1 MSKLKI
7 EIKKVLTVLGKDI
20 VTQAKKN
27 IKTSDISSKG
37 LLYNGMKSKSKVNEN
52 SVNLTISLAD
62 YWEYIDYGVEGV
74 GGQKADKVVNG
85 KTVKGEKWKLKKVT
99 NNKFKYR
106 EKMPPPSAF
115 SRYTSDRGGQFAIA
129 KSVFHR
135 GLKTTSFFNDPF
147 DAETKEL
154 GEKIEQASYDAIE
167 KSITE
172 SISNNDN
179 ITII

>member
-20 VTQAKKN
+20 VAQAKKN
-27 IKTSDISSKG
+27 IKTSKISSKG
-37 LLYNGMKSKSKVNEN
+37 HLYKGMKSKSKVNES
-52 SVNLTISLAD
+52 SVSLAITIAD
-62 YWEYIDYGVEGV
+62 YWEYMDYGVEGV
-74 GGQKADKVVNG
+74 GGQKADGSNW
-85 KTVKGEKWKLKKVT
+85 VKRRVT

-115 SRYTSDRGGQFAIA
+115 SRYTSERSGQFAIA
-129 KSVFHR
+129 NSVFHR

-154 GEKIEQASYDAIE
+154 EEKILQASFDAIN
-167 KSITE
+167 KSLTE
-172 SISNNDN
+172 IIENNDN
-179 ITII
+179 ITIK

>member
-27 IKTSDISSKG
+27 IKSSDISSKG
-37 LLYNGMKSKSKVNEN
+37 HLYNGMKYKSTVGQA
-52 SVNLTISLAD
+52 SVGLVITIAD
-62 YWEYIDYGVEGV
+62 YWEYMDYGVEGV
-74 GGQKADKVVNG
+74 GGQRADGSNW
-85 KTVKGEKWKLKKVT
+85 VKRRVT
-99 NNKFKYR
+99 NNKFKYK

-115 SRYTSDRGGQFAIA
+115 SRYTSERSGQFAIA

-147 DAETKEL
+147 DAEIKEL
-154 GEKIEQASYDAIE
+154 EAKILQASYDAVE
-167 KSITE
+167 KSLTE

>member
-20 VTQAKKN
+20 VAQAKKN
-27 IKTSDISSKG
+27 IKTSKISSKG
-37 LLYNGMKSKSKVNEN
+37 HLYNGMKSKSKVNEG
-52 SVNLTISLAD
+52 SVSLAITIAD
-62 YWEYIDYGVEGV
+62 YWEYMDYGVEGV
-74 GGQKADKVVNG
+74 GGQKADGSNW
-85 KTVKGEKWKLKKVT
+85 VKRRVT

-115 SRYTSDRGGQFAIA
+115 SRYTSERSGQFAIA
-129 KSVFHR
+129 NSVFHR

-154 GEKIEQASYDAIE
+154 EEKILQASFDAID
-167 KSITE
+167 KSLTE
-172 SISNNDN
+172 IIENNDN
-179 ITII
+179 ITIK

>member
-20 VTQAKKN
+20 VKQAKKN
-27 IKTSDISSKG
+27 IKTSKISSKG
-37 LLYNGMKSKSKVNEN
+37 HLYNGMKSKSKVNEN
-52 SVNLTISLAD
+52 SVSLAITIAD
-62 YWEYIDYGVEGV
+62 YWEYMDYGVEGV
-74 GGQKADKVVNG
+74 GGQKADGSNW
-85 KTVKGEKWKLKKVT
+85 VKRRVT

-115 SRYTSDRGGQFAIA
+115 NRYTSERSGQFAIA
-129 KSVFHR
+129 NSVFHR

-154 GEKIEQASYDAIE
+154 EEKILQASYNAIE
-167 KSITE
+167 KSIDE
-172 SISNNDN
+172 AVNNNDN
-179 ITII
+179 ITIK

>member
-20 VTQAKKN
+20 VAQAKKN
-27 IKTSDISSKG
+27 IKTSKISSKG
-37 LLYNGMKSKSKVNEN
+37 HLYNGMKSKSKVNEG
-52 SVNLTISLAD
+52 SVSLAITIAD
-62 YWEYIDYGVEGV
+62 YWEYMDYGVEGV
-74 GGQKADKVVNG
+74 GGQKADGSNW
-85 KTVKGEKWKLKKVT
+85 VKRRVT

-115 SRYTSDRGGQFAIA
+115 SRYTSERSGQFAIA
-129 KSVFHR
+129 NSVFHR

-154 GEKIEQASYDAIE
+154 EEKILQASFDAIE
-167 KSITE
+167 KSLTE
-172 SISNNDN
+172 IIENNDN
-179 ITII
+179 ITIK

>member
-20 VTQAKKN
+20 VKQAKKN
-27 IKTSDISSKG
+27 MRASKISSKG
-37 LLYNGMKSKSKVNEN
+37 HLYKGMNSKSKVNEN
-52 SVNLTISLAD
+52 SVSLAITIAD
-62 YWEYIDYGVEGV
+62 YWEYMDYGVEGV
-74 GGQKADKVVNG
+74 GGQKADGSNW
-85 KTVKGEKWKLKKVT
+85 VKRRVT

-115 SRYTSDRGGQFAIA
+115 NRYTSERSGQFAIA
-129 KSVFHR
+129 NSVFHR

-154 GEKIEQASYDAIE
+154 EEKILQASFDAIE
-167 KSITE
+167 KSIDE
-172 SISNNDN
+172 AVKNNNN
-179 ITII
+179 ITIK

>member
-20 VTQAKKN
+20 VAQAKKN
-27 IKTSDISSKG
+27 IKTSKISSKG
-37 LLYNGMKSKSKVNEN
+37 HLYKGMKSKSKVNEN
-52 SVNLTISLAD
+52 SVSLAITIAD
-62 YWEYIDYGVEGV
+62 YWEYMDYGVEGV
-74 GGQKADKVVNG
+74 GGQKADGSNW
-85 KTVKGEKWKLKKVT
+85 VKRRVT

-115 SRYTSDRGGQFAIA
+115 SRYTSERSGQFAIA
-129 KSVFHR
+129 NSVFHR

-154 GEKIEQASYDAIE
+154 EEKILQASFDAIN
-167 KSITE
+167 KSLTE
-172 SISNNDN
+172 IIENNDN
-179 ITII
+179 ITIK